1 LDYIVASVSSDG
13 AGDNIQAIL
22 SQEYS

>member
-1 LDYIVASVSSDG
+1 LDYIVASISSDNTG
-13 AGDNIQAIL
+13 ENIQAIL